1 MKHHSSF
8 VIGLSLVLVLLLA
21 ACSPAAT
28 PVPATEAATEVSDP
42 ATEAPTEEPTAT
54 LEPTPEAITIVDG
67 LGRTVTFETLPQ
79 RIAITGKA
87 HFMIVDAVYFFPEA
101 VERVAALSKSQQTAT
116 KAFVE
121 LLDPDYEAKAIFDSD
136 SGPEQIAA
144 AQPDLLLLKSSMAQ
158 GMGAAVEELDIPV
171 IYVDLETPEQ
181 YQRDLAILG
190 QVFGNPARAE
200 EIWGLY
206 QSQVDQMAAT
216 AAAEAEKPRVLLM
229 QYAESSGEV
238 ALKVPPASWMQ
249 TQMVEMAGG
258 QAIWKETTEGGGW
271 AVVNLEQ
278 IAAWDPDQI
287 FIVNYFG
294 NVDETVAALMAD
306 PKWEGL
312 KAVQNEQVYGFP
324 KDYYSWDQPDS
335 RWYLGLTWLAT
346 KIQPEGF
353 QADMG
358 EVFSNFYETFY
369 GMDAAAV
376 EESLVPLLEGKS
388 W

>member
-21 ACSPAAT
+21 ACSPAVT
-28 PVPATEAATEVSDP
+28 PSPVTEAPTEVSDP
-42 ATEAPTEEPTAT
+42 ATEAPAEEPTAT
-54 LEPTPEAITIVDG
+54 PEPTPEAITIVDG
-67 LGRTVTFETLPQ
+67 LGRTVTLEALPQ

-87 HFMIVDAVYFFPEA
+87 HFMITDAVYFFPEA
-101 VERVAALSKSQQTAT
+101 VERVAALSKSQQTAD

-144 AQPDLLLLKSSMAQ
+144 AQPDLVLLKSSMAQ
-158 GMGAAVEELDIPV
+158 GMGAAVEELGIPSS
-171 IYVDLETPEQ
+171 TW
-181 YQRDLAILG
+181 
-190 QVFGNPARAE
+190 
-200 EIWGLY
+200 IWR
-206 QSQVDQMAAT
+206 
-216 AAAEAEKPRVLLM
+216 PP
-229 QYAESSGEV
+229 SST
-238 ALKVPPASWMQ
+238 S
-249 TQMVEMAGG
+249 
-258 QAIWKETTEGGGW
+258 AIWRSWDRFSATRPAPRRSGALPIPGRSNGSDGRSRSGKAAGPAHAVRRKQRGGRIEGSPCFLDTNADSGDGRWSSYLERDDGGRRMGGGEPGTDRR
-271 AVVNLEQ
+271 V
-278 IAAWDPDQI
+278 DPDQI

-312 KAVQNEQVYGFP
+312 KAVQNEQIYGFP

-358 EVFSNFYETFY
+358 ETFSDFYETFY